1 MITVAIK
8 MLVGDKLKYFG
19 LIIGVAFAAL
29 LITQQAS
36 ILSGLAYQTGSF
48 IRDTSQ
54 ADLWVMD
61 EQVRFSQDSL
71 SISDNTLL
79 RVRGIEGVAWAVP
92 MYQGFLKARLADG
105 TRMVVILIGLDDAT
119 LMGGPPKMAEGSL
132 GDLRRDKAILIDADA
147 ADTKF
152 RMKRG
157 GDRGAR
163 VGDTISIND
172 HECEV
177 VGTYRASKSFFWEP
191 VAYTTYSRALQVAPA
206 ERRMMNYVM
215 VKLQPGEDVAAAQ
228 ARIREATGLTALTGQ
243 QFIARTEDYILNET
257 GILVNFGLAVALGF
271 IVGVLVAGQ
280 TLYNFTIDNLRY
292 YGTLKAMGATNLRL
306 VGMVLVQVLAVAA
319 IGYGLGVGAGSL
331 LGKVVGDA
339 GLAFR
344 MPWQI
349 PVLSAAAILVCCLI
363 AGVVSISRVLRL
375 EPAVVFKA

>member
-1 MITVAIK
+1 MIVVAIK

-79 RVRGIEGVAWAVP
+79 RVRGIEGVAWAMP
-92 MYQGFLKARLADG
+92 MYQGFLKARLQDG

-119 LMGGPPKMAEGSL
+119 LMGGPPQMAQGTL
-132 GDLRRDKAILIDADA
+132 GDLRRDKAIFIDADA

-163 VGDTISIND
+163 VGDLISIND

-177 VGTYRASKSFFWEP
+177 AGTYRASKSFFWEP
-191 VAYTTYSRALQVAPA
+191 VAYTTYSRALRIAPA

-215 VKLQPGEDVAAAQ
+215 VKLSPGEDVAAAQ
-228 ARIREATGLTALTGQ
+228 ARISAATGLTALTGA
-243 QFIARTEDYILNET
+243 QFIAKTEDYILNET

-271 IVGVLVAGQ
+271 IVGVLIAGQ

-306 VGMVLVQVLAVAA
+306 MGMVLVQVLAVAA

-363 AGVVSISRVLRL
+363 AGVVSMSRVLRL